1 MRTTIYSL
9 LLLATLYVVQSCSG
23 TDPVDQLLDEQGQT
37 LHQRGQGFYCELQA
51 LGRKSKVLWDV
62 VAEDLEQGIPNDLPP
77 DERKN
82 MIAIRNAGLIRMF
95 EAYPKLPEPVRD
107 RVDQAEM
114 EDKEIALQMRI
125 MNDSLRQ
132 FELEVEQFLQTV
144 KMQLP
149 DSVENWQKRLIVYN
163 CDE

>member
-1 MRTTIYSL
+1 MKLGEL
-9 LLLATLYVVQSCSG
+9 LEG
-23 TDPVDQLLDEQGQT
+23 G
-37 LHQRGQGFYCELQA
+37 
-51 LGRKSKVLWDV
+51 K
-62 VAEDLEQGIPNDLPP
+62 GIPNDLPP

-149 DSVENWQKRLIVYN
+149 DSVEN
-163 CDE
+163 